1 MICNCLSIGI
11 ISMKK
16 ISADPSLKDVS
27 VSTET
32 EAKSPT
38 GDSKN
43 KNTLHFSDAN
53 TNENKKSMDIPISYN
68 EYNLHEAITT
78 DKSGE
83 LKDLVRKFLQLS
95 DLLNCLLLSILWNL
109 A

>member
-1 MICNCLSIGI
+1 
-11 ISMKK
+11 MKK

-27 VSTET
+27 ASTET
-32 EAKSPT
+32 EA
-38 GDSKN
+38 N
-43 KNTLHFSDAN
+43 
-53 TNENKKSMDIPISYN
+53 
-68 EYNLHEAITT
+68 
-78 DKSGE
+78 KSGE